1 MMALIPVSKFPLF
14 TTLFLNIVLCID
26 ILLALYEV
34 MMPALGIN
42 IEFTKL
48 LLSKVELSID
58 R

>member
-1 MMALIPVSKFPLF
+1 MMALIPVSKFPH
-14 TTLFLNIVLCID
+14 TTLSLNIVLCID